1 MLLWQQQINRQY
13 TMTSHVNIE
22 IEEKG
27 IGEKSNNQC
36 FVQQQQKKR
45 EKEKKRVRTVDGKHQ
60 YTHTRDAI
68 VSTEF
73 LTNTIKVWA

>member
-36 FVQQQQKKR
+36 FVQQRKGDR
-45 EKEKKRVRTVDGKHQ
+45 EKKRVRTVDGKHQ
-60 YTHTRDAI
+60 YTHTREMHM
-68 VSTEF
+68 SPLSF
-73 LTNTIKVWA
+73 

>member
-1 MLLWQQQINRQY
+1 MLLWQQQTNRQY

-36 FVQQQQKKR
+36 FVQQRKR
-45 EKEKKRVRTVDGKHQ
+45 DREKKRVRTVDGKHQ

-68 VSTEF
+68 GSTEF